1 MLGSFQLLSTDAFRR
16 AVSFFWRLAVWLL
29 WAAWWGGLTFYALV
43 VVPIGTEL
51 LGSVEQG
58 FVTQRVTLWHN
69 WLGVVIALAL
79 AAEAWR
85 LRSSAWMWL
94 AIAIAMTTA
103 GLMVWHR
110 HMTLAMNFVERTVP
124 GNFYSEH
131 AIYLWI
137 TVVEWLL
144 GMVVAAMLTLT
155 ALSERSSPS
164 R

>member
-85 LRSSAWMWL
+85 LRSSAWM
-94 AIAIAMTTA
+94 
-103 GLMVWHR
+103 
-110 HMTLAMNFVERTVP
+110 
-124 GNFYSEH
+124 
-131 AIYLWI
+131 
-137 TVVEWLL
+137 
-144 GMVVAAMLTLT
+144 
-155 ALSERSSPS
+155 
-164 R
+164 

>member
-1 MLGSFQLLSTDAFRR
+1 
-16 AVSFFWRLAVWLL
+16 
-29 WAAWWGGLTFYALV
+29 
-43 VVPIGTEL
+43 
-51 LGSVEQG
+51 
-58 FVTQRVTLWHN
+58 
-69 WLGVVIALAL
+69 
-79 AAEAWR
+79 
-85 LRSSAWMWL
+85 
-94 AIAIAMTTA
+94 
-103 GLMVWHR
+103 
-110 HMTLAMNFVERTVP
+110 MTLAMNFVERTVP